1 MYTYTDAA
9 KAAGPPELLGNP
21 TFTFMLEIDAFDLE
35 EFVTFLVETLEKF
48 LDGEENFTYYVPIF
62 VGEKITDIIDKKEG
76 ALWFVISDNTVTNQ
90 NEETIAKTRTNYIFR
105 H

>member
-1 MYTYTDAA
+1 
-9 KAAGPPELLGNP
+9 
-21 TFTFMLEIDAFDLE
+21 MLVKNYCLQ
-35 EFVTFLVETLEKF
+35 
-48 LDGEENFTYYVPIF
+48 
-62 VGEKITDIIDKKEG
+62 KITDIIDKKEG